1 MFKIGDKIVYPMYG
15 AGVIEDVVDKDILG
29 TIQQYYIMRMPV
41 GSMTVMI
48 PSANAESIGV
58 RRIVD
63 AEKATEILDS
73 IKHIRADMTQNW
85 SRRYRENMLKIKTGD
100 LMEVADV
107 IVGLMQRE
115 KERGLSSSERKMLMS
130 AKQIFISE
138 MILAAPID
146 KDDIECEL
154 EKALL

>member
-15 AGVIEDVVDKDILG
+15 AGIIEDIVDKDILG
-29 TIQQYYIMRMPV
+29 TTQQYYIMRMPV

-58 RRIVD
+58 RPIID
-63 AEKATEILDS
+63 AVKATVILDS
-73 IKHIRADMTQNW
+73 VKHIRADMTQNW

-130 AKQIFISE
+130 AKQIFVSE
-138 MILAAPID
+138 MILAAPMG
-146 KDDIECEL
+146 KDEIECEL
-154 EKALL
+154 TKALF